1 MKNRF
6 AKNIVLPAV
15 FVLAGALSFSCS
27 GNQSHSDHSSSEA
40 PAAEPAAE
48 MQQGPTFKDG
58 NFNEAYQHYIHV
70 KTALTASDATEA
82 AKGAKALAEA
92 LKDAEKVAG
101 FANEIAAAN
110 DLKVQR
116 AAFSSLSNE
125 MTALVK
131 ENIAAGEVHLAYCPM
146 ALNNTGAFWLTTVKE
161 VKNPYFGDSMLT
173 CGSIKETIN

>member
-1 MKNRF
+1 MKI
-6 AKNIVLPAV
+6 AKTIVLPLV
-15 FVLAGALSFSCS
+15 FVLAGALSFACS
-27 GNQSHSDHSSSEA
+27 GNQSHSGHSAAET
-40 PAAEPAAE
+40 PATEPAAE
-48 MQQGPTFKDG
+48 MQQGPTFKDNG
-58 NFNEAYQHYIHV
+58 FKEAYQHYIHV

-92 LKDAEKVAG
+92 LKDSEKVAG
-101 FANEIAAAN
+101 FANEIAAAT

-125 MTALVK
+125 MTTLVK
-131 ENIAAGEVHLAYCPM
+131 EHIATGEVHLAYCPM

-161 VKNPYFGDSMLT
+161 VKNPYFGDSMLN